1 MGNKVRILVVDDNL
15 AGLYATSRI
24 LQHHGYEVE
33 QAKNG
38 KECLEKA
45 DGQPDV
51 ILLDVRLP
59 DIDGFEVAR
68 RLKRNPMTMHIPILQ
83 FSASYRGNEHIVE
96 GLESGAD
103 TYLTQP
109 VEPLV
114 LVATIKALLRIG
126 KTEAQIRRER
136 DRARR
141 YFENAGIMMLVV
153 NEDETVQLI
162 NKKGTKV
169 LGYEEQEIIGVN
181 WFDKFVPEH
190 SHEKIRQVFEQ
201 LKASDSEESH
211 YHEGV
216 VVTSSGEERLIA
228 WYTVIWDDGG
238 VKSALSSGEDITERR
253 LHEDRLKY
261 LSLHDQLTGTYNRT
275 YFEEELKRLEGG
287 RDYPISVISLDMN
300 GLKLINDT
308 MGHKA
313 GDEMLRTCADLL
325 RKPLRKSDF
334 LARIGGDEFVIVLS
348 NTDEKA
354 AALVL
359 SRIGKVIEEHNNQ
372 LHGLPVSIALGTA
385 TTYGSDKILDEVL
398 NQADAVMYEQKYATR
413 SQVTKQLLDALLR
426 RLAEKDYCTEGHVQ
440 RVEELSLILAE
451 RIGLSSE
458 QMDKLRLLARVH
470 DLGKLSIPRE
480 ILEKKAPL
488 SMSEW
493 QMMKQ
498 HSERGARIAK
508 AFPDLHSVVNL
519 ILGHHERWDGVG
531 YPLGLKGEEIPIECR
546 VFSIADAYDV
556 MTRIRPYR
564 DAKSEAD
571 AKEELRS
578 NAGTQFDPRLVR
590 VFLEI
595 LEERL

>member
-33 QAKNG
+33 QAMNG

-114 LVATIKALLRIG
+114 LVATIKSLLRIG
-126 KTEAQIRRER
+126 NTEAQIRRER

-169 LGYEEQEIIGVN
+169 LGYEEEEIIGVN

-190 SHEKIRQVFEQ
+190 SREKIRQVFNQ

-216 VVTSSGEERLIA
+216 VVTRSGEERLIA

-253 LHEDRLKY
+253 LYEDRLKY
-261 LSLHDQLTGTYNRT
+261 LSLNDQLTGTYNRT

-287 RDYPISVISLDMN
+287 RDYPVSIISIDMN

-313 GDEMLRTCADLL
+313 GDEMLRTCANLL

-372 LHGLPVSIALGTA
+372 LHGLPVSMALGTA
-385 TTYGSDKILDEVL
+385 TTYGSDKMLDEVL

-440 RVEELSLILAE
+440 SVEELSLKLAE

-458 QMDKLRLLARVH
+458 QMDKLGLLARVH

-480 ILEKKAPL
+480 ILEKKEPL

-493 QMMKQ
+493 QMIKQ
-498 HSERGARIAK
+498 HPERGARIAK
-508 AFPDLHSVVNL
+508 AFPELYSVVNL
-519 ILGHHERWDGVG
+519 ILGHHERWDGLG

-556 MTRIRPYR
+556 MTRVRPYR
-564 DAKSEAD
+564 DAKSEAE
-571 AKEELRS
+571 AKEELKS
-578 NAGTQFDPRLVR
+578 NEGTQFDPKLVR

-595 LEERL
+595 LEERH